1 MINGR
6 VVRCTTQMIDHCPE
20 SSGKSNKTILLRKYV
35 YTSTE
40 ESVLAFQF
48 VEILSMHAR
57 KEIFTSSKP
66 SIIIRITFFSH
77 CGEFVNF
84 KSANSRFFYS
94 RIFCIFNFLFIY
106 TSILNILYKKREVF
120 RICTRFI

>member
-1 MINGR
+1 MCKGSIIALVIIHYSPLLVPVKPIKNKLTTETGARARSGKKRGECVINGR

-48 VEILSMHAR
+48 VEILSLCTQG
-57 KEIFTSSKP
+57 K
-66 SIIIRITFFSH
+66 
-77 CGEFVNF
+77 
-84 KSANSRFFYS
+84 RFLHPAS
-94 RIFCIFNFLFIY
+94 LQ
-106 TSILNILYKKREVF
+106 
-120 RICTRFI
+120 